1 MIDVGGPL
9 IMSMT
14 KLFSPG
20 PVMVKDNV
28 RRALLHYDICHR
40 SHEFEEMFVDTQAKI
55 LKLFNADDSYYSVIV
70 SGSGTSANET
80 VLSSLFQEGDKVLL
94 IRNGVFGERLL
105 EIITKY
111 QIPLVDLSFPWAT
124 EPDMAVVEKA
134 LAENPD
140 VKVVAMVFHETSTSM
155 INPVHAVGEL
165 CKKYG
170 KIFSVDCVSAAGGQH
185 IDVVDNNIA
194 ICTSVGGKCV
204 GAFPGSA
211 YVCARKDLLESITA
225 GQCKNVYLNL
235 YKHYHTAVDSHQTPN
250 TPNVNLFWP
259 LNVAL
264 TNIIDETLDARIAR
278 YQRCAKIIR
287 DGVKAL
293 GCRFLID
300 EDKAA
305 NTVTSVFLPAGIGAQ
320 DFIDEMEKR
329 GYTFYIGKGD
339 YGKQGMIQI
348 ANMGEIYEQDCRN
361 MLEVFEVVLNK
372 MKK

>member
-1 MIDVGGPL
+1 
-9 IMSMT
+9 
-14 KLFSPG
+14 
-20 PVMVKDNV
+20 MVKDNV
-28 RRALLHYDICHR
+28 RRSLLHYDICHR
-40 SHEFEEMFVDTQAKI
+40 SPEFEEMFVDTQEKI
-55 LKLFNADDSYYSVIV
+55 LRLFNADDSYYSVIV

-80 VLSSLFQEGDKVLL
+80 VLSSIFQPGESVLL

-111 QIPLVDLSFPWAT
+111 QIPLVDMPFPWAT
-124 EPDMAVVEKA
+124 RPDLGAVEKA
-134 LAENPD
+134 LAEHPK

-155 INPVHAVGEL
+155 INPVPEVGAL

-170 KIFSVDCVSAAGGQH
+170 KLLSVDCVSAAGGQN
-185 IDVVDNNIA
+185 IDVVENNIA

-204 GAFPGSA
+204 GAYPGSA
-211 YVCARKDLLESITA
+211 YVCARKDLLDTITA
-225 GQCKNVYLNL
+225 DQCKNVYLSL
-235 YKHYHTAVDSHQTPN
+235 YKHYHTALDTHQTPN

-264 TNIIDETLDARIAR
+264 TNILEDETLAGRIER

-293 GCRFLID
+293 GCHLLLE
-300 EDKAA
+300 EDQAA
-305 NTVTSVFLPAGIGAQ
+305 NTVTSVFLPAGIDAQ
-320 DFIDEMEKR
+320 AFIDEMMLR

-339 YGKQGMIQI
+339 YGKQGMIQV